1 MITTEI
7 NQETDIQ
14 TSREENPFATSLT
27 SDSVVLVIGRWMPI
41 HNGHKAFLIQ
51 LAKSCGKLIVGI
63 GSCYENG
70 TSRNCIPAVERE
82 KMLRAIF
89 KKEAI
94 PEEAYDI
101 VCIPDFSTFGEWLTV
116 VKQLCVL
123 KGVTHFCSGN
133 KEDIL
138 DELEK
143 IGEDF
148 PYEIINPETN
158 SKISYH
164 ATEIRKLIYQG
175 DYERLEKMI
184 PSEVKPI
191 LFKNTFKEII
201 ASSRKRGIK
210 IIPGRQTV
218 DIIFLVRNLTDGKL
232 YVLLGKR
239 SMKKVDFPGFL
250 GLSGGGIDLFE
261 TPTAAALREFQE
273 ETGLTFQMIDNSLE
287 PAIVKCS
294 DIPNSTLE
302 QMHFIGIYSS
312 EDETMAGT
320 RGGSS
325 QCFGIFVEDNLEKY
339 EDFLNPTDDLTDV
352 KFYEVHDAIAKGLA
366 YQHGEML
373 EKAITMFDASPKLVK
388 PITSESLKENSE
400 TLVISFVGASGSG
413 KSTAALGATYM
424 MKKKGASVEYVPEF
438 AKDLFYNGLLGKYI
452 PNQSYIISEQYKRIY
467 DLLGQVDFIVTDA
480 GMEISAFHASYESK
494 EVENLAWYLRNKTKQ
509 VTIFIERDEDKVPF
523 ETKGRTESEAESR
536 LFGIKLEEY
545 MRNNHVSFFKVK
557 GSDEAVDK
565 ALFVASGHL
574 SARLK

>member
-1 MITTEI
+1 MVANET
-7 NQETDIQ
+7 NQITDIQ
-14 TSREENPFATSLT
+14 TSREITLT
-27 SDSVVLVIGRWMPI
+27 SGLTEDAVVLVIGRWMPI
-41 HNGHKAFLIQ
+41 HNGHKSFLIQ
-51 LAKSCGKLIVGI
+51 LTKSCHKVIVGI

-94 PEEAYDI
+94 PEESYDI
-101 VCIPDFSTFGEWLTV
+101 VPIPDFSTFGEWLNV
-116 VKQLCVL
+116 IKQLCIL

-143 IGEDF
+143 MGEDF
-148 PYEIINPETN
+148 PFEIINPETT
-158 SKISYH
+158 SSIPYH

-175 DYERLEKMI
+175 NYEELEKMI
-184 PSEVKPI
+184 PHEIKPI
-191 LFKNTFKEII
+191 LFKNTFKEIV

-218 DIIFLVRNLTDGKL
+218 DIIFLVRNLSDGKL

-239 SMKKVDFPGFL
+239 SMEKVDFPGFL
-250 GLSGGGIDLFE
+250 GLPGGGIDLFE
-261 TPTAAALREFQE
+261 TATDAVIREFQE
-273 ETGLTFQMIDNSLE
+273 ETGLRLQMIDNSLE
-287 PAIVKCS
+287 PAIVRCA
-294 DIPNSTLE
+294 DIPNATLE

-312 EDETMAGT
+312 EDEAMAGT

-325 QCFGIFVEDNLEKY
+325 QCFGVFVEDDLEKY
-339 EDFLNPTDDLTDV
+339 QDYLNPTDDLTDV
-352 KFYEVHDAIAKGLA
+352 CFYEVHDAISKGLA

-373 EKAITMFDASPKLVK
+373 EKAIAMFEASPKLVK
-388 PITSESLKENSE
+388 PITSEDLGEKAE
-400 TLVISFVGASGSG
+400 TLVISFVGASGCG
-413 KSTAALGATYM
+413 KSTAAFGTTYH

-480 GMEISAFHASYESK
+480 GLEISALHASHESK
-494 EVENLAWYLRNKTKQ
+494 EVEDLAWYLRNKTKQ
-509 VTIFIERDEDKVPF
+509 VTIFIERDEENIPF

-565 ALFVASGHL
+565 ALFVASQHL
-574 SARLK
+574 LGRLK